1 MKKILIPL
9 AALIL
14 SAIFALAGT
23 PAASAD
29 DGGNGF
35 CVSGPFGC
43 TSACVQGPG
52 WVDWNPGW
60 GHWHGG
66 HHGEDGNNQDGNS
79 QGGD

>member
-29 DGGNGF
+29 DGNGI
-35 CVSGPFGC
+35 CVSGPWGWA
-43 TSACVQGPG
+43 SACVQGPG

-60 GHWHGG
+60 VDWNGGWGGGHHGG
-66 HHGEDGNNQDGNS
+66 HHGH
-79 QGGD
+79 GDD

>member
-14 SAIFALAGT
+14 SVTFALAGT

-29 DGGNGF
+29 DGGNGL
-35 CVSGPFGC
+35 CASGPWGFV
-43 TSACVQGPG
+43 SACVQGPG

-60 GHWHGG
+60 GWNGGWHGG
-66 HHGEDGNNQDGNS
+66 HHGEDGNS